1 MRAVL
6 GVRVYRRL
14 LSVYA
19 LNEAAWSIG
28 LLALSL
34 LVYRRTGS
42 AWASTAFFLAS
53 QFAPAFVSPSLVAR
67 LERLVAGR
75 VLAGLYATQGAIFAL
90 LAASPSHFALVP
102 LLALSLAAGIFG
114 LAARPLARATVTSV
128 LVPAGLLREGNAAT
142 NVAFS
147 VSILLGPIVGG
158 AIVAAAGTAVALLVV
173 AGMFVAAALVAA
185 TVRGLA
191 SSARGSR
198 DTRARVRTAIAATGR
213 EALIR
218 KLLLFQAIALVFLSM
233 SVPVEVVF
241 AQHSLHVGA
250 GGYGALLSAWGL
262 GAIVGSAVY
271 ARWRALPGWLLI
283 GLSTVAVGVGF
294 VVMAAAPTLW
304 VAVVGSAVGGVG
316 NGIEPVVER
325 TVLQER
331 VEQRWLALT
340 LSLNESM
347 FQAMPGLGFVLGGG
361 IAALAGAR
369 TALAVGG
376 IGAIVI
382 GALAPAVLRSGWGS
396 QGSPGEDGVEPTPT
410 SGPRRAVEDHRVA
423 ERG

>member
-28 LLALSL
+28 LLAVSL

-75 VLAGLYATQGAIFAL
+75 ALAGLYATQGAIFAL

-147 VSILLGPIVGG
+147 VCILLGPIVGG

-185 TVRGLA
+185 TIGGLR
-191 SSARGSR
+191 SSASGSW
-198 DTRARVRTAIAATGR
+198 DARARVRTAIAATGR

-218 KLLLFQAIALVFLSM
+218 KLLLFQAVALVFLSM

-283 GLSTVAVGVGF
+283 GLSTMAVGVGF
-294 VVMAAAPTLW
+294 VVMAAAPSLW
-304 VAVVGSAVGGVG
+304 VALIGSAVGGVG

-325 TVLQER
+325 TALQER

-396 QGSPGEDGVEPTPT
+396 QRPPGEDGVEPTP
-410 SGPRRAVEDHRVA
+410 SGPRRPVEDHRVA

>member
-1 MRAVL
+1 
-6 GVRVYRRL
+6 
-14 LSVYA
+14 
-19 LNEAAWSIG
+19 
-28 LLALSL
+28 
-34 LVYRRTGS
+34 
-42 AWASTAFFLAS
+42 
-53 QFAPAFVSPSLVAR
+53 
-67 LERLVAGR
+67 
-75 VLAGLYATQGAIFAL
+75 
-90 LAASPSHFALVP
+90 
-102 LLALSLAAGIFG
+102 
-114 LAARPLARATVTSV
+114 
-128 LVPAGLLREGNAAT
+128 
-142 NVAFS
+142 
-147 VSILLGPIVGG
+147 
-158 AIVAAAGTAVALLVV
+158 
-173 AGMFVAAALVAA
+173 
-185 TVRGLA
+185 
-191 SSARGSR
+191 
-198 DTRARVRTAIAATGR
+198 VRTAIAATGR